1 MFNNQKKHSSDSVGK
16 TLENN
21 KQNKNMKVN
30 SHRNHIR
37 WEKLDNTA
45 HLFPV
50 ISGEDMSNVY
60 RITIELNEKIQQDV
74 LQKALNIV
82 LPKFN
87 GFNLRLRKGV
97 FWYYFEENGKPA
109 PKVKQETKAPCRYI
123 VQNKNRSY
131 LFRVTFF
138 ENRINMEVFHAL
150 ADGAGTINFLK
161 ELTYQYLRLV
171 HPELKDQ
178 VGDDLSAETSL
189 NREDSFLQHYRKSN
203 KNKYPSKR
211 AYLVK
216 GEKLKPRELG
226 VMHGFMPVSQVKDA
240 CKRYGVS
247 INEYLVAA
255 FAWAIYKERRHGISE
270 KRPIRI
276 AVPVNLRPFF
286 ESVTTKNFFAMV
298 SAEFTPQEQHG
309 EYTFEEIVQLIR
321 ESLRA
326 QINKEYLEQLFSYNV
341 SNQMNLVARAVPLFL
356 KNIAIRHVYNVA
368 ALANTTTVTNLG
380 KISVN
385 ETYQPYIKMF
395 GVLLPMSKGQNIKG
409 VVCSYG
415 DTLCY
420 TFTSVLKDTFVQRN
434 FFRKLA
440 EDGIEIR
447 IESNGVYYE

>member
-1 MFNNQKKHSSDSVGK
+1 MKKN
-16 TLENN
+16 EN
-21 KQNKNMKVN
+21 KRRKKY
-30 SHRNHIR
+30 IR

-60 RITIELNEKIQQDV
+60 RISIELHEEIRQDI
-74 LQKALNIV
+74 LQKALDIV

-87 GFNLRLRKGV
+87 GFNLRLRHGV

-109 PKVKQETKAPCRYI
+109 PKVKLETKAPCRYI
-123 VQNKNRSY
+123 VQNKNRGY

-138 ENRINMEVFHAL
+138 QNRINMEVFHAL

-189 NREDSFLQHYRKSN
+189 NREDSFLQHYRKAN
-203 KNKYPSKR
+203 KKKYPSKR
-211 AYLVK
+211 AFLVK
-216 GEKLKPRELG
+216 GEKLKANELG
-226 VMHGFMPVSQVKDA
+226 VMHGLMPVAQVKEL
-240 CKRYGVS
+240 CKKYDVS
-247 INEYLVAA
+247 INEYLVSV
-255 FAWAIYKERRHGISE
+255 FAWAIYKERRHGIF
-270 KRPIRI
+270 KDRPIRI

-286 ESVTTKNFFAMV
+286 ESITTKNFFAMV
-298 SAEFTPQEQHG
+298 SAEFVPEERG
-309 EYTFEEIVQLIR
+309 AEYTFEEIAQIIKK
-321 ESLRA
+321 SLRS

-341 SNQMNLVARAVPLFL
+341 SNEMNMVARAVPLFL

-385 ETYQPYIKMF
+385 QTYQPYVKMF
-395 GVLLPMSKGQNIKG
+395 KVYLPMSKGQNIKG
-409 VVCSYG
+409 AVSSYG
-415 DTLCY
+415 DQLCF

-434 FFRKLA
+434 FFRKLV
-440 EDGIEIR
+440 EDGVEVT

>member
-1 MFNNQKKHSSDSVGK
+1 MFENKRRKKY
-16 TLENN
+16 
-21 KQNKNMKVN
+21 
-30 SHRNHIR
+30 IR

-60 RITIELNEKIQQDV
+60 RLSIELNEEICQDV
-74 LQKALNIV
+74 LQQALEIV

-109 PKVKQETKAPCRYI
+109 PRVKQETKAPCRYI
-123 VQNKNRSY
+123 VQNKNHSY

-138 ENRINMEVFHAL
+138 QNRINLEVFHAL

-161 ELTYQYLRLV
+161 ELTYQYLRLI
-171 HPELKDQ
+171 HPELKNQ

-189 NREDSFLQHYRKSN
+189 NREDSFLQHYRRAN
-203 KNKYPSKR
+203 KKKYPSRR

-216 GEKLKPRELG
+216 GEKLKANELG
-226 VMHGFMPVSQVKDA
+226 VMHGLMPVLQVKEL
-240 CKRYGVS
+240 CKKYNVS
-247 INEYLVAA
+247 INEYLVSA
-255 FAWAIYKERRHGISE
+255 FAWAIYKERRHGISSD
-270 KRPIRI
+270 RSIRI

-298 SAEFTPQEQHG
+298 SAEFAPEEQHG
-309 EYTFEEIVQLIR
+309 EYTFEEITQIIR
-321 ESLRA
+321 KSLRS

-341 SNQMNLVARAVPLFL
+341 SNEMNMVARAVPLFL

-380 KISVN
+380 KITVN
-385 ETYQPYIKMF
+385 ETYQPYVKMF
-395 GVLLPMSKGQNIKG
+395 KVYLPMSKGQNIKG
-409 VVCSYG
+409 AVSSYG
-415 DTLCY
+415 DQLCF

-434 FFRKLA
+434 FFRRLA
-440 EDGIEIR
+440 EDGVEVT